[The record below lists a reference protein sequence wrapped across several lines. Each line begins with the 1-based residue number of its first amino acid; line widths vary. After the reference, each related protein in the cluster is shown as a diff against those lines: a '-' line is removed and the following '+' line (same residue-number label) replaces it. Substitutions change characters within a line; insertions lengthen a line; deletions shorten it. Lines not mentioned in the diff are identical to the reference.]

1 MNFWKSLYI
10 CSVKSRQSLSNQT
23 AGYCFYMTPIPTDLN
38 HFDGRRFNSYSNYF
52 TKQFGG
58 RVQKISIDAGFS
70 CPNRDGKISTGGC
83 TFCSNDAFNPSYCR
97 PEKSIKQQ
105 IEEGIKFHQRRYR
118 RANKYLAYFQP
129 FSNTYKPLE
138 ELKRIYAE
146 ALEPIDSRQ
155 HTAQRR
161 NDMDSKAE
169 ETPEIIGIVI
179 GTRPDLVDEALLQYL
194 NEIQKTHYVMLEY
207 GVESVYDETL
217 KRVNRGHD
225 FATAERAIHI
235 TADYGIPCGAHFI
248 FGLPGESKTMMLDA
262 ADVISQLPLTTV
274 KFHQLQIFKGTK
286 MAEEYLEHP
295 DHFHLFDLEEY
306 IDFVIDFAERLN
318 PDIVI
323 ERFAGEVPPRYLVSE
338 PWMKLRYDEVLSR
351 IEKRMEERDTWQ
363 GKTFIQFFHATP

>member
-1 MNFWKSLYI
+1 
-10 CSVKSRQSLSNQT
+10 
-23 AGYCFYMTPIPTDLN
+23 MTFLWGDN
-38 HFDGRRFNSYSNYF
+38 RRFNSYSNYF

-83 TFCSNDAFNPSYCR
+83 TFCSNEAFNPSYCR

-105 IEEGIKFHQRRYR
+105 IEEGIEFHQKRYR

-138 ELKRIYAE
+138 ELKNIYEQAFE
-146 ALEPIDSRQ
+146 AIDSHFPQ
-155 HTAQRR
+155 FPPR
-161 NDMDSKAE
+161 NDMTSKAL
-169 ETPEIIGIVI
+169 ETPKIVGIVI

-194 NEIQKTHYVMLEY
+194 NEIHKTHYVMLEY

-225 FATAERAIHI
+225 FATAERAIRM
-235 TADYGIPCGAHFI
+235 TADFGIPCGAHFI
-248 FGLPGESKTMMLDA
+248 FGLPGETKAMMLDA
-262 ADVISQLPLTTV
+262 ADIISQLPLTTV
-274 KFHQLQIFKGTK
+274 KFHQLQIFKGTT

-295 DHFHLFDLEEY
+295 EHFHLFDLEEY

-323 ERFAGEVPPRYLVSE
+323 ERFAGEVPPRYLISE

-351 IEKRMEERDTWQ
+351 IEKRMEERNTWQ
-363 GKTFIQFFHATP
+363 GKRFLATTA

>member
-1 MNFWKSLYI
+1 
-10 CSVKSRQSLSNQT
+10 
-23 AGYCFYMTPIPTDLN
+23 MTFPWGDN
-38 HFDGRRFNSYSNYF
+38 RRFNSYSNYF

-83 TFCSNDAFNPSYCR
+83 TFCSNEAFNPSYCR

-105 IEEGIKFHQRRYR
+105 IEEGIEFHQRRYR

-138 ELKRIYAE
+138 ELKNIYQQ
-146 ALEPIDSRQ
+146 ALEGMSYQPTQPIDSSR
-155 HTAQRR
+155 TASAR
-161 NDMDSKAE
+161 NDMGCEAM
-169 ETPEIIGIVI
+169 ETPRIIGIVI

-225 FATAERAIHI
+225 FATAEKAIHM

-248 FGLPGESKTMMLDA
+248 FGLPGETKAMMLDA
-262 ADVISQLPLTTV
+262 ADIISRLPLTTV
-274 KFHQLQIFKGTK
+274 KFHQLQIFKGTT
-286 MAEEYLEHP
+286 MAKEYLEHP
-295 DHFHLFDLEEY
+295 EHFHLFDLEEY
-306 IDFVIDFAERLN
+306 IDFVIDFAERLDPN
-318 PDIVI
+318 IVI

-338 PWMKLRYDEVLSR
+338 PWMKLRYDEVLAK
-351 IEKRMEERDTWQ
+351 IEKQMEERETWQ
-363 GKTFIQFFHATP
+363 GRIYLSII

>member
-1 MNFWKSLYI
+1 
-10 CSVKSRQSLSNQT
+10 
-23 AGYCFYMTPIPTDLN
+23 MTYPWGDE
-38 HFDGRRFNSYSNYF
+38 RRFNSYSNYF

-83 TFCSNDAFNPSYCR
+83 SFCSNAAFNPSYCK
-97 PEKSIKQQ
+97 PEKSIRQQ
-105 IEEGIKFHQRRYR
+105 IEEGIEFHQKRYR
-118 RANKYLAYFQP
+118 RASQYLAYFQP

-138 ELKRIYAE
+138 ELKSIYSQAFE
-146 ALEPIDSRQ
+146 AIDSSSP
-155 HTAQRR
+155 HSIAR
-161 NDMDSKAE
+161 NDMTSKASE
-169 ETPEIIGIVI
+169 VPKIVGIVI
-179 GTRPDLVDEALLQYL
+179 GTRPDLIDETLLQYL

-217 KRVNRGHD
+217 NRVNRGHD
-225 FATAERAIHI
+225 FATAEKAIRM

-248 FGLPGESKTMMLDA
+248 FGLPSETKAMMLDA
-262 ADVISQLPLTTV
+262 ADIISQLPLTTV
-274 KFHQLQIFKGTK
+274 KFHQLQIFKGTT

-295 DHFHLFDLEEY
+295 EHFHLFDLEEY

-338 PWMKLRYDEVLSR
+338 PWMKLRYDEILSR

-363 GKTFIQFFHATP
+363 GKEFAPHSVC

>member
-1 MNFWKSLYI
+1 MLFPWDDN
-10 CSVKSRQSLSNQT
+10 
-23 AGYCFYMTPIPTDLN
+23 
-38 HFDGRRFNSYSNYF
+38 RRFNSYSNYF

-83 TFCSNDAFNPSYCR
+83 TFCSNEAFNPSYCR

-105 IEEGIKFHQRRYR
+105 IEEGIEFHQKRYR

-138 ELKRIYAE
+138 ELKKIYQQ
-146 ALEPIDSRQ
+146 ALEAIDSLLPTRPS
-155 HTAQRR
+155 R
-161 NDMDSKAE
+161 NDMTSKAL
-169 ETPEIIGIVI
+169 ETPKIVGIVI
-179 GTRPDLVDEALLQYL
+179 GTRPDLIDETLLHYL

-207 GVESVYDETL
+207 GVESVYDDTL
-217 KRVNRGHD
+217 KRVNRGHN
-225 FATAERAIHI
+225 FATAEKAIHV
-235 TADYGIPCGAHFI
+235 TSDYGIPCGAHFI

-262 ADVISQLPLTTV
+262 ADIISQLPLTTV

-286 MAEEYLEHP
+286 MAEEYQAHP
-295 DHFHLFDLEEY
+295 EAFHLFDLEEY

-318 PDIVI
+318 PNIVI

-351 IEKRMEERDTWQ
+351 IEKRMEERGTWQ
-363 GKTFIQFFHATP
+363 GKKVQV

>member
-1 MNFWKSLYI
+1 MKYPWGDN
-10 CSVKSRQSLSNQT
+10 
-23 AGYCFYMTPIPTDLN
+23 
-38 HFDGRRFNSYSNYF
+38 RRFNNYSNYF

-83 TFCSNDAFNPSYCR
+83 TFCSNEAFNPSYCR

-105 IEEGIKFHQRRYR
+105 IEEGIEFHQRRYR

-138 ELKRIYAE
+138 ELKKIYE
-146 ALEPIDSRQ
+146 QALEPIDSIS
-155 HTAQRR
+155 ALPLAR
-161 NDMDSKAE
+161 NDMDSKALKL
-169 ETPEIIGIVI
+169 PEISGIVI

-225 FATAERAIHI
+225 FATAERAIRM
-235 TADYGIPCGAHFI
+235 TAKSGIPCGAHFI
-248 FGLPGESKTMMLDA
+248 FGLPGETKKMMLDA
-262 ADVISQLPLTTV
+262 ADIISQLPLTTV

-295 DHFHLFDLEEY
+295 EHFHLFDLEEY

-323 ERFAGEVPPRYLVSE
+323 ERFAGEVPPRFLVSE

-351 IEKRMEERDTWQ
+351 IEKRMEERNTWQ
-363 GKTFIQFFHATP
+363 GKRFLATTA

>member
-1 MNFWKSLYI
+1 MSYPWGDN
-10 CSVKSRQSLSNQT
+10 
-23 AGYCFYMTPIPTDLN
+23 
-38 HFDGRRFNSYSNYF
+38 RRFNSYSNYF

-83 TFCSNDAFNPSYCR
+83 TFCSNSAFNPSYCQ
-97 PEKSIKQQ
+97 PEKSIRQQ
-105 IEEGIKFHQRRYR
+105 IDEGIEFHQKRYR
-118 RANKYLAYFQP
+118 RANQYLAYFQP

-138 ELKRIYAE
+138 ELKRIYSE
-146 ALEPIDSRQ
+146 ALEV
-155 HTAQRR
+155 
-161 NDMDSKAE
+161 
-169 ETPEIIGIVI
+169 PEIAGIVI
-179 GTRPDLVDEALLQYL
+179 GTRPDLIDEAILQHL

-225 FATAERAIHI
+225 FATAGKAIRM

-248 FGLPGESKTMMLDA
+248 FGLPGETKAMMLGA
-262 ADVISQLPLTTV
+262 AEIISRLPLTTV

-286 MAEEYLEHP
+286 MAEEYLLHSEY
-295 DHFHLFDLEEY
+295 FHLFDLEEY

-318 PDIVI
+318 PAIVI

-338 PWMKLRYDEVLSR
+338 PWMKLRYDAVLSS
-351 IEKRMEERDTWQ
+351 IEKRMEERGTWQ
-363 GKTFIQFFHATP
+363 GKFIPKASFS